1 MSSERRSEVRLPADG
16 RGLLVGPGVEQ
27 ACRLVDQSASGLR
40 VRLDRSAALPREVM
54 IVDVPAGVATP
65 VTVVW
70 QKGQEAGLKRC
81 GDGATLR
88 GLVPGRLVAVRDAWR
103 RAGGR

>member
-1 MSSERRSEVRLPADG
+1 MTADRRSEIRMPADG
-16 RGLLVGPGVEQ
+16 RGLLVGSGVEQ
-27 ACRLVDQSASGLR
+27 SCKLVDQSASGLR
-40 VRLDRSAALPREVM
+40 IRLDRASALPRDVM
-54 IVDVPAGVATP
+54 IVDVPGGVATP

-70 QKGQEAGLKRC
+70 QKGQEAGLKRS

-88 GLVPGRLVAVRDAWR
+88 GLVPSRLVAVRDAWR

>member
-1 MSSERRSEVRLPADG
+1 MSADRRLEVRLPADG

-27 ACRLVDQSASGLR
+27 ACRLVDQSPSGLR

-54 IVDVPAGVATP
+54 VVDVPGGVATP

-70 QKGQEAGLKRC
+70 QKGQEAGLKRS